1 MIPRLPIIVRTQ
13 EMVTA
18 DKNYLN
24 RGGDT
29 NIKKRST
36 TTVLKIQ
43 VNTVITTVLCL
54 SWGDECFIK
63 FNEMDG

>member
-54 SWGDECFIK
+54 S
-63 FNEMDG
+63 